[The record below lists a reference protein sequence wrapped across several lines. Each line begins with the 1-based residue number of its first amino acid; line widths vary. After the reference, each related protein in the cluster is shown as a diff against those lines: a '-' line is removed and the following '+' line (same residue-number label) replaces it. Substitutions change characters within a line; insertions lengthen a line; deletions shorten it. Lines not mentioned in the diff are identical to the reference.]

1 MFGDVLEC
9 TFFYLFGG
17 GNVTVNKCPVRNVT
31 APEHNNQFGVYKKF
45 IFCKVTVNKQ
55 QHRYIGIHQKAI
67 IIRVVNGLAFSMVTV
82 FEDFSL
88 FLYIIRTRLY
98 IIRKKTKPD
107 YI

>member
-1 MFGDVLEC
+1 MH
-9 TFFYLFGG
+9 FFYLFGG

-88 FLYIIRTRLY
+88 SLMLQLLMFLMNHLSAIENGGRNGIYR
-98 IIRKKTKPD
+98 
-107 YI
+107 